1 MPSAAA
7 PSRQG
12 DDASS
17 KCGYRS
23 VHGSRFNA
31 EEFLA
36 TVRPRVAIVSVGAHN
51 SYGHPNQHV
60 LDTLAEKGA
69 SVLRTDLDGDI
80 AVAGSPRLQVVSRGN
95 ALRSP

>member
-1 MPSAAA
+1 MTGPTMRAE
-7 PSRQG
+7 
-12 DDASS
+12 
-17 KCGYRS
+17 CGYRS

-51 SYGHPNQHV
+51 SYGHPSQHV
-60 LDTLAEKGA
+60 LDTLAAKGA

-80 AVAGSPRLQVVSRGN
+80 AVVGSPRLQVVSRGN